1 MAIKFSFL
9 KIPQHKRFEYKP
21 RIWDPEKEE
30 REERLKRIKAE
41 LGVTNDT
48 SDGKPYVPNIRG
60 SFRKEYEHT
69 RRARPGAGFGAFK
82 IRSLVFVVTVAM
94 LLFIGYY
101 ALKMFPYLFPGN
113 ATPPA
118 TEIYE

>member
-30 REERLKRIKAE
+30 REERLKRIMAE
-41 LGVTNDT
+41 SGVTNDT

-60 SFRKEYEHT
+60 SFRREYERT
-69 RRARPGAGFGAFK
+69 RKARPGIGFGAFK
-82 IRSLVFVVTVAM
+82 IRSIVFVVTVAM
-94 LLFIGYY
+94 LLLIGYY
-101 ALKMFPYLFPGN
+101 TLRMFPYLFSRSVN
-113 ATPPA
+113 PPA